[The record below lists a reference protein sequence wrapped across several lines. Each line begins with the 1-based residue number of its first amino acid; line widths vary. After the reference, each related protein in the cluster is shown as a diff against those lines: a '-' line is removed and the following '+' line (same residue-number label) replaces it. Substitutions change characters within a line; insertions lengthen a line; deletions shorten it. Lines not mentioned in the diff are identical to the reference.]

1 MKKNKKYIKQTKKRA
16 IKETDSTYFLKIVL
30 YMILGTGWAHINT
43 SSRSVPVPL
52 GLVVGIFFASHE
64 HFQIDRKIE
73 YTVLLV
79 VCFVAFWLPTGI
91 FVSLG

>member
-1 MKKNKKYIKQTKKRA
+1 MTKNKKSIKQAKIQTV
-16 IKETDSTYFLKIVL
+16 KESDSTYFLKVVL
-30 YMILGTGWAHINT
+30 YMILGTGWVHITT
-43 SSRSVPVPL
+43 SSHSLPIPL
-52 GLVVGIFFASHE
+52 GLIVGLLFARHE